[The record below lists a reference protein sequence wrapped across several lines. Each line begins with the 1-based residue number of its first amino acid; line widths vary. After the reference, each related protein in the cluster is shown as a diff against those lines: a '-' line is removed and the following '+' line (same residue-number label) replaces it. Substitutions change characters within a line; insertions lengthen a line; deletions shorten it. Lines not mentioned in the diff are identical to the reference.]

1 MEPMTIPRR
10 IHEAALFLEADY
22 WSQKRAIKEA
32 GRRSL
37 KAKSLNLLDE
47 WNYWGHVAA
56 YLSIKDGGIPIEII
70 DAD

>member
-1 MEPMTIPRR
+1 MSLTIPRR

-22 WSQKRAIKEA
+22 RTVKRAIKEA

-47 WNYWGHVAA
+47 WNYWGFVMA
-56 YLSIKDGGIPIEII
+56 YLSTKDGGANYEIVEK
-70 DAD
+70 